1 MTFVDLLQI
10 CSPCA
15 SPMPSPRSGVP
26 IELPNVTGSPHY
38 SSSPP
43 DLLCPL
49 ESVQL
54 SNVRSKRQNAGEY
67 IPGYPQLPRNS
78 EHFLLVSDS
87 RNLYR
92 FSEAESI
99 SAVSGAAYF
108 LSVKSST
115 TLTCP
120 FQAAKCNAVHPLS
133 SRA

>member
-1 MTFVDLLQI
+1 MTFADLLQI
-10 CSPCA
+10 YSPCA
-15 SPMPSPRSGVP
+15 SPMPSPHSGVP
-26 IELPNVTGSPHY
+26 IEPPNVTAFPHY

-49 ESVQL
+49 ESVRL
-54 SNVRSKRQNAGEY
+54 SNVRSRRRNAGGY
-67 IPGYPQLPRNS
+67 IPGYPQLPQNS
-78 EHFLLVSDS
+78 EHFVLVVIG

-92 FSEAESI
+92 FSGAEAI

-120 FQAAKCNAVHPLS
+120 FQAAKCNAVHPL
-133 SRA
+133 